1 MALTDILHRVMEIC
15 EVNGQLDQGHVT
27 STGVPLVKADPEAV
41 DECVRET
48 VWRRVGVMTKRLPR
62 LATATSRQAELFP
75 GLRTHY
81 AVDTEGRVLKQ
92 TGLLSQLEFDRVI
105 AIREKQV
112 ADDAAH
118 LKVLKDARADLRGL
132 WNANPA
138 LTFSQVEA
146 LFRRSQAA

>member
-62 LATATSRQAELFP
+62 LATATPRQAELFP

-92 TGLLSQLEFDRVI
+92 TGLLSRLEFERI
-105 AIREKQV
+105 IGIREKQV

-118 LKVLKDARADLRGL
+118 LKLLKDAREELAPL
-132 WNANPA
+132 WDRRPEA
-138 LTFSQVEA
+138 TFGEIEA
-146 LFRRSQAA
+146 AYRRVKAA